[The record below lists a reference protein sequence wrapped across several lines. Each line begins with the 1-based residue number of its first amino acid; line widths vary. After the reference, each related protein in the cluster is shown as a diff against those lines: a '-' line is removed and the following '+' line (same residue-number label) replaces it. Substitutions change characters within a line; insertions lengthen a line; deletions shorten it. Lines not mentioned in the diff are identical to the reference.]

1 MLFDLRV
8 VLAACLATLLFM
20 GVGLGLIVASRSP
33 FKAPTGYARNEGPG
47 LAGPGLPKS
56 RPLPVLEE
64 AKPEVTG
71 TIAEAAPEPEAKPE
85 PAPLA
90 PAKTAKEKGKPGSQ
104 LSAKKQSIKAL
115 IEEDKAQQESAA
127 PADEAAKKA
136 EEKKKKPVRHV
147 RHRAKQPPKQNSPFS
162 LFTNNNTATT
172 TR

>member
-8 VLAACLATLLFM
+8 VLAACLTTLLFVAA
-20 GVGLGLIVASRSP
+20 GVGLIASSRSP
-33 FKAPTGYARNEGPG
+33 FKVPAGYARNEGPG

-85 PAPLA
+85 PALLA
-90 PAKTAKEKGKPGSQ
+90 PARAAKEKGKPGSQ

-127 PADEAAKKA
+127 PANEAAKKA
-136 EEKKKKPVRHV
+136 EEKKKPVRHV
-147 RHRAKQPPKQNSPFS
+147 RHRAKQPPKQNNPFS